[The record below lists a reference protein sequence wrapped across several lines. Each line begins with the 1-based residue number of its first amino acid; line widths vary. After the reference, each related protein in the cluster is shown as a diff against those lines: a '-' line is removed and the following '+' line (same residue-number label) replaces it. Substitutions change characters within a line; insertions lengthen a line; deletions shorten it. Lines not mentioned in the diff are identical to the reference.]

1 MSAPLG
7 TPARWRERAAE
18 AREKAKYVADPGV
31 KRVLLRIAE
40 NFEKFAM
47 QVEGITAGTASLPRK
62 D

>member
-7 TPARWRERAAE
+7 TPERWRERAAE
-18 AREKAKYVADPGV
+18 AREKAKYADDPSV

-47 QVEGITAGTASLPRK
+47 QVEAATASVPRA